1 MAGLRIG
8 AERNGPRRE
17 PGAGTGSGPPYGM
30 LRFGLR
36 SALLG
41 WLLARVPTPRRNPFA
56 LGYVAVVGATST
68 FAMLADPDL
77 VLRLQE
83 ASSSDGDNLL
93 HHPLRALLLS
103 GFWVAG
109 TVWMPYLWAFAF
121 TVAPLERRIGAGR
134 AAAVFATG
142 HIAATVLSQGVVI
155 VAVLAGRLDPAELD
169 RLDIGVSY
177 GVLASIAALAGLLRP
192 RGRLLA
198 LGGAALLLADQY
210 ATDQDLVT
218 GIGHPAALLAGVAL
232 WRWLRRVPDRR
243 AHHPRGVAQAS
254 APAVAPAASA
264 APSAAGG
271 AAVLDR
277 M

>member
-8 AERNGPRRE
+8 AERSGPHRG

-30 LRFGLR
+30 LRLGLR
-36 SALLG
+36 STLLG

-56 LGYVAVVGATST
+56 LGYVAVVGATTT

-93 HHPLRALLLS
+93 HHPLRALLFS

-121 TVAPLERRIGAGR
+121 TVAPLERRVGAGR

-155 VAVLAGRLDPAELD
+155 AAVVAGRLGPAELD

-177 GVLASIAALAGLLRP
+177 GVLASLAALAGLLRP
-192 RGRLLA
+192 MGRLLA
-198 LGGAALLLADQY
+198 LGGAALMLADQY

-243 AHHPRGVAQAS
+243 AHPGEAAQAP
-254 APAVAPAASA
+254 AQAVAHAASGA
-264 APSAAGG
+264 SSASGG